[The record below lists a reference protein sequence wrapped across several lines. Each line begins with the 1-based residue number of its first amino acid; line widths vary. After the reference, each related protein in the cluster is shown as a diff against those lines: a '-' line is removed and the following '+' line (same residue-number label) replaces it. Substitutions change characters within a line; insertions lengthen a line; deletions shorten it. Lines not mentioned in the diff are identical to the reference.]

1 MTADSTT
8 IDTGTDT
15 VVAEILDGVGILTLN
30 RPERRNAL
38 HPEMFDAVPVVLE
51 RFADDADVGCVI
63 ITGAGAA
70 FCAGGDVRDAPRT
83 RAEGADGKRPSVAE
97 SAARLV
103 SDARMVRLLHEM
115 PKVTIA
121 ALPGAAVGAG
131 FSIALSTDFRI
142 AARSAKLIP
151 GWGQLAF
158 SGDFGG
164 AWFLT
169 KLVGPSRALQILI
182 EGTPVCADAALA
194 IGLVNKVVEDDE
206 IRVEALAWARSIAAG
221 PTSAWARMK
230 ANVADAQV
238 LSLEAALPL
247 EGERMVWSG
256 LTDEHR
262 AAARAWLEAAA
273 AKKAAVKNQA
283 TKGSR

>member
-1 MTADSTT
+1 MTVDSAT

-15 VVAEILDGVGILTLN
+15 VLAEILDGVGIVTLN

-38 HPEMFDAVPVVLE
+38 HPDMFEAVPAVLD
-51 RFADDADVGCVI
+51 RFADDPDVGCVL
-63 ITGAGAA
+63 ITGAGSA
-70 FCAGGDVRDAPRT
+70 FCAGGDVRDKPRT
-83 RAEGADGKRPSVAE
+83 RAESADGQGPSVAE
-97 SAARLV
+97 STARLAR
-103 SDARMVRLLHEM
+103 DARMVRLLHEM

-131 FSIALSTDFRI
+131 MSIALATDFRI

-169 KLVGPSRALQILI
+169 RLVGPSRALQILI
-182 EGTPVCADAALA
+182 DGDPLCADDALA
-194 IGLVNKVVEDDE
+194 IGLVNRVVVDDE
-206 IRVEALAWARSIAAG
+206 IRTRALDWARSIAAG
-221 PTSAWARMK
+221 PTKAWARMK

-238 LSLEAALPL
+238 FPLEAALPL
-247 EGERMVWSG
+247 EGERMVLSG
-256 LTDEHR
+256 LTEEHR
-262 AAARAWLEAAA
+262 AAARAWLDAAA
-273 AKKAAVKNQA
+273 EKKNV
-283 TKGSR
+283 TKDSR

>member
-1 MTADSTT
+1 MTTADSTP

-15 VVAEILDGVGILTLN
+15 VVAEILDGVGIVTLN

-38 HPEMFDAVPVVLE
+38 HPDMFDAVPVVLE
-51 RFADDADVGCVI
+51 RFADDSNVGCVL

-83 RAEGADGKRPSVAE
+83 RAEDADGNRPSVAE
-97 SAARLV
+97 SAARLLR
-103 SDARMVRLLHEM
+103 DTRMVRLLHEM

-121 ALPGAAVGAG
+121 ALPGPAVGAG
-131 FSIALSTDFRI
+131 MSIALSTDLRI
-142 AARSAKLIP
+142 AARSARLIP

-194 IGLVNKVVEDDE
+194 IGLVNRVVEDDE
-206 IRVEALAWARSIAAG
+206 IRTEALAWARSIAAG

-238 LSLEAALPL
+238 LTLEAALPL
-247 EGERMVWSG
+247 ESERMVWSG

-273 AKKAAVKNQA
+273 AKKKAPQD
-283 TKGSR
+283 SR